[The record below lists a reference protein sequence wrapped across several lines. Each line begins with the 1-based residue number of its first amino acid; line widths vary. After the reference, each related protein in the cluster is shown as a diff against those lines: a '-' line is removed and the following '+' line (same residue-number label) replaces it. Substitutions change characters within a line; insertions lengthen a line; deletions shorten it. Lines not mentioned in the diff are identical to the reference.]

1 MRTIQIIE
9 INGLLPP
16 EFANSPLPK
25 VSCTPRGILH
35 NVPPFFTNRE
45 LFYIHT
51 RFFFRYRY
59 QPYEFRNQAS
69 QHINYV
75 ITLQLTD
82 YKILVYLDLRK
93 IMFSPLPLVRFQPDG
108 SRNPAAEDTASSIL
122 DVIRYTHYFQFAH
135 SSRMSIAHV
144 SNANFFSDYSKC
156 VGQRLLVHSF
166 FLFVGGRGGQP
177 QVGSATSLRWV
188 SHKIFYLAAFFVFM
202 YVGGGGQIVL
212 NLIVSF
218 APFRNF
224 CGSIYNERRIIE
236 TLVDGSLLMNRG
248 SV

>member
-45 LFYIHT
+45 LFYIYT
-51 RFFFRYRY
+51 QFFFRYRY
-59 QPYEFRNQAS
+59 QPQEFRNQAS
-69 QHINYV
+69 QHINYAM
-75 ITLQLTD
+75 TLQLTD

-108 SRNPAAEDTASSIL
+108 SRNPAAGDTASSIL

-144 SNANFFSDYSKC
+144 SNANFFPIIQN
-156 VGQRLLVHSF
+156 VW
-166 FLFVGGRGGQP
+166 GRGYWFTVFFFNLLG
-177 QVGSATSLRWV
+177 GGED
-188 SHKIFYLAAFFVFM
+188 SHKLDQLLLS
-202 YVGGGGQIVL
+202 VG
-212 NLIVSF
+212 
-218 APFRNF
+218 
-224 CGSIYNERRIIE
+224 
-236 TLVDGSLLMNRG
+236 
-248 SV
+248 